1 LPKRELNDKTAFSI
15 LKSTVE
21 IDSPS
26 GQEEQVARY
35 LADTMSEL
43 GFKVKIDEAG
53 NVHGTIGS
61 GKPTT
66 LFCGH
71 MDTVPGSI
79 PVREQDGYLHGR
91 GSVDAKGSLIAMIVA
106 AARHGM
112 NGEPGRVL
120 VVGVVEEERRGEGV
134 KALINQRLQV
144 DYAVFGEPSGAK
156 RITIGYKGSI
166 HLRVE
171 VTTESGHSSAPW
183 AFPNAIVK
191 AFSLWTMISEYL
203 TRRIQSKSHYR
214 ELTGC
219 ITGLKGGSEMSI
231 TPGSCEMNIDIRI
244 PTGLTVD
251 EVLSELR
258 EEVKVFRSRNQDT
271 KIDLYI
277 DDRVEPFETS
287 IRSPVVQALNGAIK
301 DVYREPAKYI
311 RKTGT
316 GDMNILGHELGIPV
330 VTYGPGDSRLDHSP
344 HEKIEIDE
352 FLGAAQVC
360 QRALVR
366 IHKIYHDQ
374 KGTKKPKKHQSD

>member
-1 LPKRELNDKTAFSI
+1 MLVALQKRELDDRTASSI
-15 LKSTVE
+15 LKSAVE

-26 GQEEQVARY
+26 GQEGRLARF

-43 GFKVKIDEAG
+43 GFEIKMDDAG

-79 PVREQDGYLHGR
+79 PVKEEDGSLYGR
-91 GSVDAKGSLIAMIVA
+91 GWGDAKGSLIAMIVA

-112 NGEPGRVL
+112 SGEPGRVL

-134 KALINQRLQV
+134 KALVNQHPQV

-166 HLRVE
+166 HLGVE
-171 VTTESGHSSAPW
+171 VSTEFGHSSAPW
-183 AFPNAIVK
+183 AFPNSITK
-191 AFSLWTMISEYL
+191 AFNLWTLISEYV
-203 TRRIQSKSHYR
+203 TRRIEGKSHYR
-214 ELTGC
+214 ELTSC
-219 ITGLKGGSEMSI
+219 ITGIKGGSDVSV
-231 TPGSCEMNIDIRI
+231 TPGRCEINIDVRI
-244 PTGLTVD
+244 PPGLTVD

-258 EEVKVFRSRNQDT
+258 EEVDGFRARNKDAQV
-271 KIDLYI
+271 DLYI

-287 IRSPVVQALNGAIK
+287 IRSPIVQALNGAIK
-301 DVYREPAKYI
+301 DVYQEPAKYI

-344 HEKIEIDE
+344 NEKIEIDE
-352 FLGAAQVC
+352 FLGAARVC
-360 QRALVR
+360 QRALTR
-366 IHKIYHDQ
+366 IHKIYRDQ
-374 KGTKKPKKHQSD
+374 KQ

>member
-1 LPKRELNDKTAFSI
+1 MLVALQKRELDDKTASSI
-15 LKSTVE
+15 LKSAVE

-26 GQEEQVARY
+26 GQEGRLARF

-43 GFKVKIDEAG
+43 GFEVKMDDAG

-79 PVREQDGYLHGR
+79 PVKEEDGYLHGR

-112 NGEPGRVL
+112 SGEPGRVL
-120 VVGVVEEERRGEGV
+120 AIGVVEEERRGEGV
-134 KALINQRLQV
+134 KALVNQRPQV

-171 VTTESGHSSAPW
+171 VSTEFGHSSAPW
-183 AFPNAIVK
+183 AFSNSITK
-191 AFSLWTMISEYL
+191 AFDLWTLISEYV
-203 TRRIQSKSHYR
+203 TRRIEGKSHYR
-214 ELTGC
+214 ELTSC
-219 ITGLKGGSEMSI
+219 ITGIKGGSDVSV
-231 TPGSCEMNIDIRI
+231 TPGRCEMNIDVRI
-244 PTGLTVD
+244 PIGLTVD
-251 EVLSELR
+251 EVLSEIK
-258 EEVKVFRSRNQDT
+258 EEVDGFRARNKDT
-271 KIDLYI
+271 QVDLYV

-287 IRSPVVQALNGAIK
+287 IRSPIVQALNGAIK
-301 DVYREPAKYI
+301 DVYQEPAKYI

-316 GDMNILGHELGIPV
+316 GDMNILGHELGVPV

-352 FLGAAQVC
+352 FLGAARVC
-360 QRALVR
+360 QRALAR
-366 IHKIYHDQ
+366 IHKIYCDQ
-374 KGTKKPKKHQSD
+374 KQ